1 MKRNKLAA
9 LVVCVALASLAAG
22 CGGGDH
28 ANTNTNAS
36 ANANNTVL
44 VTNNANTS
52 ASANANGNAN
62 ANANANANSR
72 ANYNA
77 NMTEEEFG
85 RERARYERDAR
96 DAGSKI
102 GTGAKDL
109 WVWTKVR
116 AALTSADDLRD
127 STINVDVDN
136 GKVTLSGTVASSQ
149 QQIKAVSVA
158 RGVEGVKPPIE
169 NKLQV
174 RREGDGG
181 GGNANNANTRK

>member
-1 MKRNKLAA
+1 MKRNRLAA

-28 ANTNTNAS
+28 ANTNTNTS

-62 ANANANANSR
+62 ANANTNSR

-174 RREGDGG
+174 RGDGGG